1 MNKKLICSVFALIA
15 INSGSRADE
24 TINEPIQPIPETISP
39 GARAYYEN
47 LQPRPAGSVDVENPK
62 ALAFMRQFLGKI
74 FLANAEQL
82 GIEYELEPAAIEGVE
97 AYWIRNSQSVSDKA
111 LIYLHGGGYILGSAR
126 TNVALPVRI
135 NQYSR
140 IPVLSVEYRLAPEHK
155 FPAGL
160 MDALGTYR
168 WLLENGFEAE
178 SIGVF
183 GDSAGGGL
191 ALALALGAR
200 DEGLPQPGALAVLSP
215 STDQAR
221 RGDTQVTL
229 AAFDPILGSGA
240 ATPGH
245 VYAGDTPLTNPL
257 ISPVYADLTGMGPLL
272 IQVGTRE
279 KLLSGSVRL
288 ARRAREA
295 GVDVTLDVWEGM
307 WHVWQDHPTIPE
319 AEQASQEISAFFRRN
334 LR

>member
-1 MNKKLICSVFALIA
+1 MSARCLFAFLAFLA
-15 INSGSRADE
+15 ISPNTLSRESTDE
-24 TINEPIQPIPETISP
+24 VSNPIPKAISA
-39 GARAYYEN
+39 GAQDYYRN
-47 LQPRPAGSVDVENPK
+47 LAPRPAGSIDVENPK
-62 ALAFMRQFLGKI
+62 ALAFTREFLGRI

-82 GIEYELEPAAIEGVE
+82 GIPYELEPAAIEGIE
-97 AYWIRNSQSVSDKA
+97 AYWIRGHNDESGKA
-111 LIYLHGGGYILGSAR
+111 LIYLHGGGYILGSAKA
-126 TNVALPVRI
+126 NVALPVRI
-135 NQYSR
+135 NAYSG

-160 MDALGTYR
+160 MDALGAYR
-168 WLLENGFEAE
+168 WLLDNNFDAG

-191 ALALALGAR
+191 VLALALATD
-200 DEGLPQPGALAVLSP
+200 DENLPGPGALAVLSP
-215 STDQAR
+215 STDLTR
-221 RGDTQVTL
+221 SGDTQTTL
-229 AAFDPILGSGA
+229 ATFDPILGSGIG
-240 ATPGH
+240 TPPH
-245 VYAGDTPLTNPL
+245 VYAGDVDLRHPL
-257 ISPVYADLTGMGPLL
+257 ISPVYGDFRGLGPLL

-279 KLLSGSVRL
+279 RLLSASVRL

-319 AEQASQEISAFFRRN
+319 AEQASKEISAFFVSH